1 MSRELS
7 VPTHWLFEKYIGL
20 NVIECDNLEE
30 LGMMWSLIGALSGAL
45 VEVRVDTGGRMNSG
59 GAQWQE
65 CVKFYLQGQQLGH
78 GNAVQEAA

>member
-1 MSRELS
+1 MEPYR
-7 VPTHWLFEKYIGL
+7 
-20 NVIECDNLEE
+20 
-30 LGMMWSLIGALSGAL
+30 GAL
-45 VEVRVDTGGRMNSG
+45 VEVRDDTGGRMNSG